1 MMTFNGYRPEP
12 FEAEKNED
20 GEDKPVENA
29 PDETYSRRVKYG
41 LIGVVI
47 HEVGHN
53 YFPMIVNSDE
63 RQWTWMDEGL
73 NSFLEYLAELEW
85 EEEFPAYREHVNALD
100 AITGYMVSEDQVP
113 IMTNSE
119 SLLQFGPNAY
129 SKPTA
134 ALIILRETIMGR
146 ELFDFAFREYA
157 QRWKFKRPT
166 PADFFRT
173 MEDASA
179 IDLDWFWRGWFY
191 STDHVDVALTDL
203 REYRVSSA
211 NPDVESELS
220 RKEHATEVPETLSQ
234 IRNREEGRELYLEKN
249 PELADFY
256 NDNDRFTPSNKDRN
270 KYTEML
276 DDLEDWEY
284 ETLKRAVAEE
294 DYIYFMDFENI
305 GGLPTPLP
313 LRISNADGSEEMITL
328 PAEIWRRDPDKIT
341 RLFIRDKA
349 ISAVAL
355 DPRHETADA
364 DFSNNHFPGRIE
376 KSRIELYKSDVE
388 KRDLMADMLHTL
400 RARKT
405 GEDDSVRSIPL
416 KSTR

>member
-1 MMTFNGYRPEP
+1 
-12 FEAEKNED
+12 
-20 GEDKPVENA
+20 
-29 PDETYSRRVKYG
+29 
-41 LIGVVI
+41 
-47 HEVGHN
+47 
-53 YFPMIVNSDE
+53 
-63 RQWTWMDEGL
+63 
-73 NSFLEYLAELEW
+73 
-85 EEEFPAYREHVNALD
+85 
-100 AITGYMVSEDQVP
+100 
-113 IMTNSE
+113 
-119 SLLQFGPNAY
+119 
-129 SKPTA
+129 
-134 ALIILRETIMGR
+134 MGR

-203 REYRVSSA
+203 REYRVSTA

-220 RKEHATEVPETLSQ
+220 RKEHAAEVP
-234 IRNREEGRELYLEKN
+234 
-249 PELADFY
+249 
-256 NDNDRFTPSNKDRN
+256 
-270 KYTEML
+270 
-276 DDLEDWEY
+276 

-313 LRISNADGSEEMITL
+313 LRITNADGSEEMITL

-341 RLFIRDKA
+341 RLLIRDKA
-349 ISAVAL
+349 IIAVAL

-364 DFSNNHFPGRIE
+364 DFSNNHFPSRIE

-405 GEDDSVRSIPL
+405 GEDDSVRTIPL